1 MTHTL
6 LRCAVGPLVGLLAVG
21 CAPSNQTKQ
30 AQAPAGREVAAAV
43 VEFFPARHSEVHG
56 LVHVRIIDNGGVLFR
71 GNVTGLK
78 AGLYGFGVHE
88 RGDCSAFDG
97 KSAGGLIA
105 GKGAASTKPLG
116 RLEDLLVEH
125 DGTANLQRVEQLTLS
140 GSDSI
145 VGKSLVVEAW
155 PYDPKTDPTAV
166 PFVACGVIRAD

>member
-6 LRCAVGPLVGLLAVG
+6 LRFAIVPLLAALATS
-21 CAPSNQTKQ
+21 CAPNNQAKNPK
-30 AQAPAGREVAAAV
+30 APSQRAVAAAV

-56 LVHVRIIDNGGVLFR
+56 LVHVRIIDNGVLFR

-105 GKGAASTKPLG
+105 SNQAGGAKPLG
-116 RLEDLLVEH
+116 RLDDLVVLH
-125 DGTANLQRVEQLTLS
+125 DGAANLQRVEQTLSLS
-140 GSDSI
+140 GSNSI

>member
-1 MTHTL
+1 MTHSL
-6 LRCAVGPLVGLLAVG
+6 LRASAPLVLAFVSS
-21 CAPSNQTKQ
+21 CTPNNQAKTQ
-30 AQAPAGREVAAAV
+30 AAPAERTVAAAV

-56 LVHVRIIDNGGVLFR
+56 LLHVRIIDNGVLFR

-105 GKGAASTKPLG
+105 GNTAGAAKPLG
-116 RLEDLLVEH
+116 RLDDLVVEH
-125 DGTANLQRVEQLTLS
+125 DGAADLQRVEQLSLS
-140 GSDSI
+140 GTNSI

-166 PFVACGVIRAD
+166 PFVACGVIRPD